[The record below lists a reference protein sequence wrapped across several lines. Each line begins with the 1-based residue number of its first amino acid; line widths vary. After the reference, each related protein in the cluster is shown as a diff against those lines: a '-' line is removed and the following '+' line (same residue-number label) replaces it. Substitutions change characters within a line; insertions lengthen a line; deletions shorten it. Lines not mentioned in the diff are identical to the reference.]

1 MKLTEVWER
10 GLTETVGELDLR
22 SERNEGIMTSPW
34 SLSRIIGWLVVH
46 LLGQTGETFS

>member
-10 GLTETVGELDLR
+10 GLTDFVGELDLR

-34 SLSRIIGWLVVH
+34 SLARIIGWLVVH
-46 LLGQTGETFS
+46 LLGQTGEKFS